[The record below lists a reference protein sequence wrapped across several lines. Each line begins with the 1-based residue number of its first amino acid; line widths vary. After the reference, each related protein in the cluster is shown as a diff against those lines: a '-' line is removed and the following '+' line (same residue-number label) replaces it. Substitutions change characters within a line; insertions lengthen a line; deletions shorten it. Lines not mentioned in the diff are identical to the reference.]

1 LLVLCSWVL
10 DTPTYPPI
18 SRQHRSLRTEISN
31 QWINRVNTIRG
42 PKHPWAKIVF
52 VCFLLAIVINFS
64 FCVSFFSKDI
74 IMRLCSS
81 KSVVD
86 NFVKFW
92 FVVVLSCQVVEAK
105 NTLTAVSGVVGG
117 GNYSYYLLK
126 FEVFCYLKFYLTNWL
141 FRANNF
147 LIQNFSTGLL

>member
-1 LLVLCSWVL
+1 
-10 DTPTYPPI
+10 
-18 SRQHRSLRTEISN
+18 
-31 QWINRVNTIRG
+31 
-42 PKHPWAKIVF
+42 
-52 VCFLLAIVINFS
+52 
-64 FCVSFFSKDI
+64 
-74 IMRLCSS
+74 
-81 KSVVD
+81 
-86 NFVKFW
+86 
-92 FVVVLSCQVVEAK
+92 LSCQVVEAK